1 MNSENQID
9 FTCSVDILMLVQ
21 EVKAIS
27 NDLIEIYYGDDSS
40 IKLIDGNITIVIALM
55 EDEE

>member
-1 MNSENQID
+1 
-9 FTCSVDILMLVQ
+9 MLVQ

-27 NDLIEIYYGDDSS
+27 NDLIEIYYGDESS